1 MLLENP
7 YHILIV
13 DDNHCFVDALE
24 ALIVDVAGGAI
35 KRIDKAYNGVDGLHL
50 IRANRYQFIFMDI
63 NLPGMNGAEVTRKAD
78 RELFLRGLNIIAI
91 SYHTEFEFMKEMLE
105 AGARRYL
112 SKDQINH
119 DTISEIFDAQHNQ

>member
-1 MLLENP
+1 MLREEP

-24 ALIVDVAGGAI
+24 ALIIDVAGNSI
-35 KRIDKAYNGVDGLHL
+35 KRIDKVYNGVDGLNL
-50 IRANRYQFIFMDI
+50 IRTNSYQFIFMDI
-63 NLPGMNGAEVTRKAD
+63 NLPGMNGTEVTRKAD
-78 RELFLRGLNIIAI
+78 WELFRRGLNIIAI

-105 AGARRYL
+105 AGARKYL

-119 DTISEIFDAQHNQ
+119 DTISEIFEVQNKP